1 MDAGRM
7 VVTWTTQGLVVFWG
21 AFGGA
26 GWALFKGD
34 GMLLVLSLFLVCL
47 VGFARWASAR
57 NGAGLGVKRHL
68 PGRVTAG
75 VDFEVGLAITSSAGR
90 RRALQLRD
98 AIAGAQADCLWIDTI
113 PGGGLAAGRLVGR
126 RWRRG
131 RAASADCGVSSR
143 YPLGFFEM
151 RAVVPVVGDLSLLVL
166 PRPTV
171 PPALRS
177 VLEMARWEENRG
189 SSRFLAGAEEF
200 RGTRDYRSG
209 DPVRSIHWPAT
220 ARLERLVVKEWDP
233 PAPRP
238 GRFGILLHA
247 WGGGKRAV
255 MRPENWERAISLV
268 SGIYF
273 FCKSSQIPLRIS
285 TPGLAGIPV
294 KVPESLSGDGLLKH
308 LALLDRRSDQTR
320 DEVLADLR
328 AMSDCDKVFV
338 ISDGPA
344 ANWDGLVGDSL
355 SSREKGWIIC
365 LDGSGSIKRLTPLLR
380 NSRLP

>member
-1 MDAGRM
+1 MDDGRM
-7 VVTWTTQGLVVFWG
+7 VVTWTTQGLLVFWG
-21 AFGGA
+21 ALGGA
-26 GWALFKGD
+26 GWALFRGD
-34 GMLLVLSLFLVCL
+34 GMLLALSSFLICL
-47 VGFARWASAR
+47 VGFARWANAR

-75 VDFEVGLAITSSAGR
+75 LDFEVGLSISSSAGR
-90 RRALQLRD
+90 RRALKLRD

-113 PGGGLAAGRLVGR
+113 PGGGLAAGRVVGR

-131 RAASADCGVSSR
+131 RVTSADCGVSSR

-151 RAVVPVVGDLSLLVL
+151 RAVVPVVGDLSFLVL
-166 PRPTV
+166 PRPAV
-171 PPALRS
+171 PPALRE
-177 VLEMARWEENRG
+177 VLELARWEEKCG
-189 SSRFLAGAEEF
+189 SSRSLSGTDEF
-200 RGTRDYRSG
+200 RGIRDYRSG
-209 DPVRSIHWPAT
+209 DAVRSIHWPAT

-268 SGIYF
+268 SGIYY

-285 TPGLAGIPV
+285 TPGLSRIPV
-294 KVPESLSGDGLLKH
+294 KVPESLSGDGLLQH
-308 LALLDRRSDQTR
+308 LALLDRRSDQSR

-338 ISDGPA
+338 ISDGPS
-344 ANWDGLVGDSL
+344 ANWDGLVSDSWL
-355 SSREKGWIIC
+355 RRDKGWIIC
-365 LDGSGSIKRLTPLLR
+365 LDGSGSLKRLTPLLG
-380 NSRLP
+380 NPRLP